1 LSGTDKRARHR
12 PVTGALLASN
22 IQFVRHMGVL
32 VAEWPP
38 VPPEAVSWMLPE
50 LESLADDMTAAI
62 LREVPEY
69 ARPDDDSYARV
80 VRQVA
85 RDAVHQFA
93 ARIADPAAPGEP
105 MARLFHD
112 IGRVEAA
119 EGRSLDALHAALR
132 VGARVIWQRLRKK
145 ARHGGGN
152 ADVFARLGE
161 SIFRYLDELAAAC
174 SAGYAEA
181 RAEFAGEAEQLRR
194 RLLDLLVADPPVPTE
209 EIAGLARTVGW
220 RLPRRVVAVAL
231 TVPGSAFSNGAFS
244 NGAFSNGGFSNSG
257 FSASLSPLPPDVLV
271 GLAGREPCLLMPDPD
286 GPGRRRLLEEA
297 LRRWPA
303 TAKPAGGAASGCLAA
318 VGPAVP
324 LARASASLRWAR
336 RALTLAQRDS
346 ARRADEI
353 VQCDEQL
360 ATLVLLADT
369 ELARVLSGRALAPL
383 ARLRPDQADRLAET
397 LLAWLE
403 SADNA
408 GVAARHLHVHPQ
420 TVRYRLRQITELF
433 GDSLSDPE
441 SRFTLQVALRVRR
454 LVATTPAPRSNQNQL
469 S

>member
-1 LSGTDKRARHR
+1 
-12 PVTGALLASN
+12 
-22 IQFVRHMGVL
+22 MGVL

-80 VRQVA
+80 VHQVA

-181 RAEFAGEAEQLRR
+181 RTEFAGEAEQLRR
-194 RLLDLLVADPPVPTE
+194 RLLDLLVADPPVTAE
-209 EIAGLARTVGW
+209 AIAGLARTVGW

-231 TVPGSAFSNGAFS
+231 AAPASDFSSSAV
-244 NGAFSNGGFSNSG
+244 SG
-257 FSASLSPLPPDVLV
+257 SLSPLPPDVLV
-271 GLAGREPCLLMPDPD
+271 DLTGREPCLLMPDPD
-286 GPGRRRLLEEA
+286 GPGRRRLLEEG
-297 LRRWPA
+297 LRRWPG
-303 TAKPAGGAASGCLAA
+303 TAESAGGAAPGCLAA

-346 ARRADEI
+346 ARRADEV
-353 VQCDEQL
+353 VQCDDQL
-360 ATLVLLADT
+360 ATLVLLADP
-369 ELARVLSGRALAPL
+369 ELARVLSGQALAPL
-383 ARLRPDQADRLAET
+383 RRLRPDQADRLAET

-408 GVAARHLHVHPQ
+408 GAAARHLHVHPQ

-454 LVATTPAPRSNQNQL
+454 LVATTPASRSD
-469 S
+469 

>member
-1 LSGTDKRARHR
+1 
-12 PVTGALLASN
+12 
-22 IQFVRHMGVL
+22 MGVL

-80 VRQVA
+80 VHQVA

-231 TVPGSAFSNGAFS
+231 AAPLPG
-244 NGAFSNGGFSNSG
+244 
-257 FSASLSPLPPDVLV
+257 SLSPLPPDVLV

-303 TAKPAGGAASGCLAA
+303 TAKSAGGTASGCLAA

-346 ARRADEI
+346 ARRADEV

-469 S
+469 A

>member
-80 VRQVA
+80 VHQVA

-231 TVPGSAFSNGAFS
+231 AAPLPG
-244 NGAFSNGGFSNSG
+244 
-257 FSASLSPLPPDVLV
+257 SLSPLPPDVLV

-303 TAKPAGGAASGCLAA
+303 TAKSAGGTASGCLAA

-346 ARRADEI
+346 ARRADEV

-469 S
+469 A

>member
-1 LSGTDKRARHR
+1 
-12 PVTGALLASN
+12 
-22 IQFVRHMGVL
+22 MGVL

-80 VRQVA
+80 VHQAA

-93 ARIADPAAPGEP
+93 ARIADPASPGEP
-105 MARLFHD
+105 MARMFHD

-132 VGARVIWQRLRKK
+132 VGARVIWQRLRQK
-145 ARHGGGN
+145 ARHGGGD

-161 SIFRYLDELAAAC
+161 SIFRYLDELAASC

-181 RAEFAGEAEQLRR
+181 KAEFTGEAEHLRR
-194 RLLDLLVADPPVPTE
+194 RLLDLLVADPPLPTE
-209 EIAGLARTVGW
+209 AIASLAGTVGW

-231 TVPGSAFSNGAFS
+231 AVPFSAFSN
-244 NGAFSNGGFSNSG
+244 NG
-257 FSASLSPLPPDVLV
+257 SAGSLSLQPPDVLV
-271 GLAGREPCLLMPDPD
+271 GLTDREPCLLLPDPD
-286 GPGRRRLLEEA
+286 GPGRRRLFEES
-297 LRRWPA
+297 LRRWSA
-303 TAKPAGGAASGCLAA
+303 TAKPTGGAASGVLAA

-336 RALTLAQRDS
+336 RALTLARRDS
-346 ARRADEI
+346 ARRADGI

-369 ELARVLSGRALAPL
+369 ELARMLSGQALAPL
-383 ARLRPDQADRLAET
+383 RRLRPDQADRLAET

-408 GVAARHLHVHPQ
+408 GAAARHLHVHPQ

-454 LVATTPAPRSNQNQL
+454 LVATTPASRSDQNQL
-469 S
+469 A